1 LLKKTTTIMALLAL
15 LLVASPA
22 LAGPGNANF
31 LLGQRSLDTG
41 EDDTEDIEEQPV
53 FGVSVDFNPSDWP
66 ISWVIGFY
74 VSSEEEDFDFG
85 GGFEGTATASL
96 AELSFG
102 VLKGWEVGGGNTR
115 PFVGGGLTAV
125 SVTLEL
131 EFDPSGLPDIDEDDT
146 SPALYGEGGVYWRVG
161 SAFNIGVGGRIVLGT
176 DFDIEG
182 ESFEADYIQG
192 GLILGWGWD

>member
-1 LLKKTTTIMALLAL
+1 LLKKTTTLMAVLAL
-15 LLVASPA
+15 LLVATPA
-22 LAGPGNANF
+22 LAGGGNANF

-41 EDDTEDIEEQPV
+41 EDEAEDIEEQPV

-66 ISWVIGFY
+66 ISWAIGFY
-74 VSSEEEDFDFG
+74 VSTEEEDFDFG
-85 GGFEGTATASL
+85 GGFSGTATASL

-125 SVTLEL
+125 MVTLEL
-131 EFDPSGLPDIDEDDT
+131 DVDGSSAGFDEDDT

-176 DFDIEG
+176 DFEIDG
-182 ESFEADYIQG
+182 DSFEADYIQG